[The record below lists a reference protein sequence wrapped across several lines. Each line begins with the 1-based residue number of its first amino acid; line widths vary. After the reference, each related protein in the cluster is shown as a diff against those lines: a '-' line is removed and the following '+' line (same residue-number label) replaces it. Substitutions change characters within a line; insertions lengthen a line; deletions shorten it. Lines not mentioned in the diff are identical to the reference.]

1 MLQILFD
8 KISGMVSNILMLFDG
23 LLEDTPVL
31 MSIAIGL
38 VLAMLSLSIFYFVQE
53 QFFKITRLNT
63 KGITLVDGVRD
74 ATRPLR
80 IASNPNDINYI
91 EMPRSYNEKDGT
103 EFTYNIWF
111 VINEANTGGEWSHL
125 FHKGSPNGYPLRAP
139 GAWIK
144 GNTLKI
150 SMNTVEKIDN
160 SVDIKNIPVKKWC
173 MLTIILRGHIL
184 EIFLNGYLKETI
196 DFGTKIPRLNDE
208 SVYFTHWGGFKGYIA
223 NANYFNYAVD
233 GSEIRNLFQDGPAT
247 DGCSVGFDVPPYLAT
262 GENIQSECNK

>member
-80 IASNPNDINYI
+80 IASNPNDINYSGLIFNPI
-91 EMPRSYNEKDGT
+91 EILQKDCVDKIEK
-103 EFTYNIWF
+103 YM
-111 VINEANTGGEWSHL
+111 L
-125 FHKGSPNGYPLRAP
+125 F
-139 GAWIK
+139 
-144 GNTLKI
+144 
-150 SMNTVEKIDN
+150 
-160 SVDIKNIPVKKWC
+160 
-173 MLTIILRGHIL
+173 
-184 EIFLNGYLKETI
+184 
-196 DFGTKIPRLNDE
+196 
-208 SVYFTHWGGFKGYIA
+208 
-223 NANYFNYAVD
+223 
-233 GSEIRNLFQDGPAT
+233 
-247 DGCSVGFDVPPYLAT
+247 
-262 GENIQSECNK
+262 